1 MGNDVTGGFLYETS
15 YAEGNATHA
24 EDHIIK
30 MGNDVTGGFLYETS
44 YAEGNATHAEENA
57 ERMCGSIARP
67 CFNVSQIRKRSVTV
81 YH

>member
-1 MGNDVTGGFLYETS
+1 
-15 YAEGNATHA
+15 
-24 EDHIIK
+24 

-57 ERMCGSIARP
+57 ERMCGSIENPR
-67 CFNVSQIRKRSVTV
+67 FNISQTGKRSVAV

>member
-1 MGNDVTGGFLYETS
+1 
-15 YAEGNATHA
+15 
-24 EDHIIK
+24 

-57 ERMCGSIARP
+57 ERVRGSIENPR
-67 CFNVSQIRKRSVTV
+67 FNISQTGKRSVAV